1 MLVIMLKKCAPSDRS
16 CIWGTTT
23 KVVLG
28 SLPGVQ
34 DRICQC
40 DSITTVQEI
49 ATKLYRCVHGFP
61 LARKTRHLLFVA
73 IISR

>member
-1 MLVIMLKKCAPSDRS
+1 MLKKCAPSDRS
-16 CIWGTTT
+16 CRGNYHQT
-23 KVVLG
+23 VLG

-61 LARKTRHLLFVA
+61 LARKMRCLLFVA